1 MPGVRTR
8 DAEAK
13 GPEVAEPAPKARGS
27 LLAYV
32 RERFAPAFRPR
43 WWEFA
48 IPLAIAAGA
57 YPLVTRLFWAG
68 EAGAF
73 EAVSG
78 RVVVWGLPV
87 AVVFLVKFW
96 RSPHER
102 AKAAARALLQ
112 VTILILLLVI
122 LNIAGRMAYAASVE
136 ETVRNAHAVLK
147 EIRSFRKREGR
158 LPNSLAEL
166 ERSAGRDLPGP
177 TFGGEFGYEVRGD
190 DFVLRTTLPCGRTIG
205 HDSRGRQDSSED
217 PPAAAAPGMSAGE
230 AAGEE
235 ADE

>member
-1 MPGVRTR
+1 
-8 DAEAK
+8 
-13 GPEVAEPAPKARGS
+13 VAEPVPHGRGG

-48 IPLAIAAGA
+48 IPIALAAVA
-57 YPLVTRLFWAG
+57 YPFVTRLFSAG
-68 EAGAF
+68 EAATF

-112 VTILILLLVI
+112 VTILILMLVLLI
-122 LNIAGRMAYAASVE
+122 YAGRTAYAASID
-136 ETVRNAHAVLK
+136 ETMRNAHAVLK
-147 EIRSFRKREGR
+147 EIRSFREREGR
-158 LPNSLAEL
+158 LPESLAEL
-166 ERSAGRDLPGP
+166 ERSAGRYLPGP
-177 TFGGEFGYEVRGD
+177 TFGGEFGYEMRGD
-190 DFVLRTTLPCGRTIG
+190 DFVLRLTLPSGRTIG
-205 HDSRGRQDSSED
+205 HDSRGPRESSGGRQPESPSKGDGDDGAVE
-217 PPAAAAPGMSAGE
+217 
-230 AAGEE
+230 
-235 ADE
+235 